1 MEIFENENLKNKL
14 KLLKKEVLELC
25 KKFPIYK

>member
-1 MEIFENENLKNKL
+1 MEIFENENLQKTFVS
-14 KLLKKEVLELC
+14 LKKEVLELC